1 MLARSALVPERI
13 GHVAPASR
21 RGLLRSAQDIRRPC
35 FARTRALLG
44 GLPSL
49 LNGSVAHAAENLFGA
64 RPVILHRGRPLAGE
78 GWIPVPLP
86 PPTGPAQLSLPAREG
101 LGSPGTPRVF
111 ARTSGLALTPTA
123 AKRSLFSL

>member
-86 PPTGPAQLSLPAREG
+86 PPTGQHNFLCLPGKGWEAQERQGFS
-101 LGSPGTPRVF
+101 
-111 ARTSGLALTPTA
+111 PTA
-123 AKRSLFSL
+123 LN